1 MHGETGRLV
10 KDEKSRILVQD
21 RVPHAREQGIRNP
34 WWSLPARRQIAHRRQ
49 ADFVV
54 CGEAIV
60 GLLALAVD
68 AHFATAK
75 QPVDAASRHAG
86 KRPQQEIVEPLA
98 FCALPGAYPA
108 DAKHLISTGSHGVSL
123 TC

>member
-1 MHGETGRLV
+1 MHGEAGRLV
-10 KDEKSRILVQD
+10 EDEKSRLLVQD
-21 RVPHAREQGIRNP
+21 GVPHAREQGIRNP
-34 WWSLPARRQIAHRRQ
+34 PWSLFARRNVAHRRQ

-68 AHFATAK
+68 AHFSTAQ

-86 KRPQQEIVEPLA
+86 ASQKKCRALA
-98 FCALPGAYPA
+98 FPGVAGAQPA
-108 DAKHLISTGSHGVSL
+108 NAKHLIRPAVTELRNV
-123 TC
+123 